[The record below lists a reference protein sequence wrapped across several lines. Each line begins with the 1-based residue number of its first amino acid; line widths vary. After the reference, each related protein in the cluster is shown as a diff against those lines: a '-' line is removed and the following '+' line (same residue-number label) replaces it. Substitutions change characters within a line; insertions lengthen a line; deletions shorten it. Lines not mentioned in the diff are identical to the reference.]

1 MTTAELARRLEA
13 DGCNPAN
20 YTINARSYDGFCLMR
35 NGRQWVV
42 FYSERGDDQP
52 PIFTSEEEAAACQ
65 YYLDFVL
72 RMRHSH
78 CVGFLRSA
86 TAAQAL
92 QTKLAQHGI
101 ETQASRLLYSTN
113 DYRHQVFV
121 IGKDIFAARKLL
133 GKLPV
138 TDAEDKQPGLG
149 ALLWKWLA
157 GGS

>member
-1 MTTAELARRLEA
+1 MNTAELTRRLEEA
-13 DGCNPAN
+13 GCNPAN
-20 YTINARSYDGFCLMR
+20 YAINTRSYDGFCLMR

-52 PIFTSEEEAAACQ
+52 PIFTADSEAAACQ

-86 TAAQAL
+86 AAAQVL
-92 QTKLAQHGI
+92 QAELAQHGV
-101 ETQASRLLYSTN
+101 ESQTSRLLYSA
-113 DYRHQVFV
+113 DAYRYQVFV
-121 IGKDIFAARKLL
+121 IGKDVFAARKLL

-138 TDAEDKQPGLG
+138 TDEERDRPGL
-149 ALLWKWLA
+149 WQWLRNWFL
-157 GGS
+157 GDK